1 MTFVIMFEILILK
14 YNHDTFD
21 KMDGKLKANSL
32 FFTSM
37 NLFDHLT

>member
-1 MTFVIMFEILILK
+1 MTVIVMFEILILK

-32 FFTSM
+32 FCPLM
-37 NLFDHLT
+37 NLFDRLS